1 MRKPQHIHDM
11 KKTFTLLLALLA
23 LLVGAVSA
31 HAGVAINE
39 NNSSPARGDINGNG
53 TVDVTD
59 VNIVV
64 NILLGKAQASSYPG
78 NPDLNNDNTVD
89 VSDVN
94 IVVNILLGKDQVM
107 VTYDYT
113 TASSLQSMG
122 FAASDISAFPS
133 SIFIEERQ
141 LSDQNANMEYGHFVL
156 LNWGE
161 MLLGNCL
168 YLCYAQESQSQGWE
182 AEPGWISWTTKDGKK
197 IKKIVV
203 ESTNENMPDRIN
215 ISALA
220 SYTTSVD
227 GAISTFTFD
236 GDGASQVDL
245 VGDANSQALI
255 KKITVTYK

>member
-1 MRKPQHIHDM
+1 
-11 KKTFTLLLALLA
+11 
-23 LLVGAVSA
+23 
-31 HAGVAINE
+31 
-39 NNSSPARGDINGNG
+39 
-53 TVDVTD
+53 
-59 VNIVV
+59 
-64 NILLGKAQASSYPG
+64 
-78 NPDLNNDNTVD
+78 
-89 VSDVN
+89 
-94 IVVNILLGKDQVM
+94 
-107 VTYDYT
+107 
-113 TASSLQSMG
+113 
-122 FAASDISAFPS
+122 
-133 SIFIEERQ
+133 
-141 LSDQNANMEYGHFVL
+141 
-156 LNWGE
+156 
-161 MLLGNCL
+161 L

-227 GAISTFTFD
+227 GAISTYTFD